1 MSDEAGGAAGG
12 PSDGAGATP
21 PGGARDGEQG
31 VPRPGEGGRA
41 ERGRS
46 ETDEAKTG
54 TTPSNRP
61 ATRPRD
67 TRIAGSA
74 GDQAWTGSA
83 RIAAVRRRTRAVSSR
98 TVSLGALRQAAEII
112 ASPPAPVAGRGGT
125 VAGGGMVAGARKPR
139 FRPQRGRWTE
149 DVLGPDYRQLTLQL
163 TPDDEGEV
171 VATLVRYDPPSEEA
185 VRPARAVLYVHGWS
199 DYFFQTE
206 LAEYWHGQ
214 GAAFYAVDLRKY
226 GRSLRPHQTPGYM
239 EHLSEYDEDLET
251 ALATIHAELGAHASI
266 MLLGHS
272 TGGLTGVLWANRNPG
287 RLRGLVLNSPWLE
300 LQGSST
306 VRTVS
311 APAIRQLARFQPKA
325 PLPNIDAGY
334 YARTLRD
341 LESGG
346 WEFNPEWR
354 PVPSFPVRAGW
365 LRGIIEG
372 HATVAAGLS
381 VSCPIIVLTSD
392 RTIISPRWSEDMRQ
406 ADIVL
411 DVELLARRAPH
422 LGPVVTIARI
432 AGGIHDLTLSGPAP
446 RAHFYREITRW
457 LAGYGWS

>member
-1 MSDEAGGAAGG
+1 MSDEAGTTGG
-12 PSDGAGATP
+12 GTSATP
-21 PGGARDGEQG
+21 PGSAGDGERG
-31 VPRPGEGGRA
+31 EARPSEA
-41 ERGRS
+41 EQTAAR
-46 ETDEAKTG
+46 
-54 TTPSNRP
+54 
-61 ATRPRD
+61 
-67 TRIAGSA
+67 AGSA
-74 GDQAWTGSA
+74 GTTAAAGTAPRARGTGLAGAVGDQAWTGSA
-83 RIAAVRRRTRAVSSR
+83 RVAAVRRRTRAVSSR
-98 TVSLGALRQAAEII
+98 TVSLGALRQAAEIV
-112 ASPPAPVAGRGGT
+112 ASPSAALAGAAGAGAGT
-125 VAGGGMVAGARKPR
+125 GAGAGAGAGARKPR
-139 FRPQRGRWTE
+139 FRPQRGRWQE

-171 VATLVRYDPPSEEA
+171 VATLVRYDPPTEEA

-226 GRSLRPHQTPGYM
+226 GRSLRSHQTPGYM
-239 EHLSEYDEDLET
+239 EHLSEYDEDIET
-251 ALATIHAELGAHASI
+251 ALATIHAELGAHAVV

-372 HATVAAGLS
+372 HATVAAGLA

-446 RAHFYREITRW
+446 RAHYYREITRW

>member
-1 MSDEAGGAAGG
+1 MTEDAERRRPARAEGRVRPTAGRETRRASDGGTDADPAGGTAGGSAPRGGEVRAAGSAGSHEWTGSPRIASSRRRTRTAAPRTLTLASLRAPLLEGG
-12 PSDGAGATP
+12 PLVAP
-21 PGGARDGEQG
+21 
-31 VPRPGEGGRA
+31 VPR
-41 ERGRS
+41 S
-46 ETDEAKTG
+46 
-54 TTPSNRP
+54 P
-61 ATRPRD
+61 ATRPR
-67 TRIAGSA
+67 
-74 GDQAWTGSA
+74 
-83 RIAAVRRRTRAVSSR
+83 V
-98 TVSLGALRQAAEII
+98 
-112 ASPPAPVAGRGGT
+112 
-125 VAGGGMVAGARKPR
+125 
-139 FRPQRGRWTE
+139 RPQHGRWEE
-149 DVLGPDYRQLTLQL
+149 DDLGPDYRRLTLQL

-171 VATLVRYDPPSEEA
+171 VATLVRYDPPTEEA

-206 LAEYWHGQ
+206 LAEYWHAQ

-239 EHLSEYDEDLET
+239 EHLHEYDEDLET
-251 ALATIHAELGAHASI
+251 ALAMIHAELGTHASI
-266 MLLGHS
+266 MLVGHS
-272 TGGLTGVLWANRNPG
+272 TGGLTGVLWAHRNPG
-287 RLRGLVLNSPWLE
+287 RLHGLVLNSPWLE

-311 APAIRQLARFQPKA
+311 SPAIRQLARFQPKA

-346 WEFNPEWR
+346 WQFNPEWR

-381 VSCPIIVLTSD
+381 VTCPIIVLTSD

-411 DVELLARRAPH
+411 DVELLARRAPN

-432 AGGIHDLTLSGPAP
+432 PGGIHDLTLSGPGP
-446 RAHFYREITRW
+446 RRRFYREITRW

>member
-1 MSDEAGGAAGG
+1 MSDEAGGDGGSGGG
-12 PSDGAGATP
+12 PSATS
-21 PGGARDGEQG
+21 GGGTPAE
-31 VPRPGEGGRA
+31 GRA
-41 ERGRS
+41 VSGRAVS
-46 ETDEAKTG
+46 G
-54 TTPSNRP
+54 RP
-61 ATRPRD
+61 AS
-67 TRIAGSA
+67 GSA
-74 GDQAWTGSA
+74 GDQAWTGSP

-98 TVSLGALRQAAEII
+98 TVSLGALRQAAEVV
-112 ASPPAPVAGRGGT
+112 ASPPAPLAGRGG
-125 VAGGGMVAGARKPR
+125 AAARKPR
-139 FRPQRGRWTE
+139 FRPQRGRWQE

-171 VATLVRYDPPSEEA
+171 VATLVRYDPPTEEA

-251 ALATIHAELGAHASI
+251 ALATIHAELGAHAAV

-372 HATVAAGLS
+372 HATVAAGLA

>member
-1 MSDEAGGAAGG
+1 M
-12 PSDGAGATP
+12 
-21 PGGARDGEQG
+21 
-31 VPRPGEGGRA
+31 
-41 ERGRS
+41 
-46 ETDEAKTG
+46 
-54 TTPSNRP
+54 
-61 ATRPRD
+61 
-67 TRIAGSA
+67 
-74 GDQAWTGSA
+74 
-83 RIAAVRRRTRAVSSR
+83 SSR
-98 TVSLGALRQAAEII
+98 TVSLGALRQAAEVV
-112 ASPPAPVAGRGGT
+112 ASPPAPLAGRGG
-125 VAGGGMVAGARKPR
+125 AAARKPR
-139 FRPQRGRWTE
+139 FRPQRGRWQE

-171 VATLVRYDPPSEEA
+171 VATLVRYDPPTEEA

-251 ALATIHAELGAHASI
+251 ALATIHAELGAHAAV

-372 HATVAAGLS
+372 HATVAAGLA

>member
-1 MSDEAGGAAGG
+1 MSDEAGGGSG
-12 PSDGAGATP
+12 SVPSGDAGATS
-21 PGGARDGEQG
+21 GGGTPAE
-31 VPRPGEGGRA
+31 GRA
-41 ERGRS
+41 ESGRAVS
-46 ETDEAKTG
+46 
-54 TTPSNRP
+54 
-61 ATRPRD
+61 
-67 TRIAGSA
+67 GSA
-74 GDQAWTGSA
+74 GDQAWTGSP

-98 TVSLGALRQAAEII
+98 TVSLGALRQAAEVV
-112 ASPPAPVAGRGGT
+112 ASPPAPLAGRGGAT
-125 VAGGGMVAGARKPR
+125 ARKPR
-139 FRPQRGRWTE
+139 FRPQRGRWQE

-171 VATLVRYDPPSEEA
+171 VATLVRYDPPTEEA

-251 ALATIHAELGAHASI
+251 ALATIHAELGAHAAV

-372 HATVAAGLS
+372 HATVAAGLA
-381 VSCPIIVLTSD
+381 VSCPIIVLMSD

-432 AGGIHDLTLSGPAP
+432 AGGIHDLTLSGHAP

>member
-1 MSDEAGGAAGG
+1 M
-12 PSDGAGATP
+12 
-21 PGGARDGEQG
+21 
-31 VPRPGEGGRA
+31 
-41 ERGRS
+41 
-46 ETDEAKTG
+46 
-54 TTPSNRP
+54 
-61 ATRPRD
+61 
-67 TRIAGSA
+67 
-74 GDQAWTGSA
+74 
-83 RIAAVRRRTRAVSSR
+83 
-98 TVSLGALRQAAEII
+98 
-112 ASPPAPVAGRGGT
+112 
-125 VAGGGMVAGARKPR
+125 
-139 FRPQRGRWTE
+139 RPQRGRWEE
-149 DVLGPDYRQLTLQL
+149 DVLGPDYRRLTLQL
-163 TPDDEGEV
+163 TPDDEGDV
-171 VATLVRYDPPSEEA
+171 VATLVRYDPPTEEP
-185 VRPARAVLYVHGWS
+185 VRPVRAVLYVHGWS

-206 LAEYWHGQ
+206 LAEYWHAQ
-214 GAAFYAVDLRKY
+214 GAAFFALDLRKY

-239 EHLSEYDEDLET
+239 EHLHEYDEDLET
-251 ALATIHAELGAHASI
+251 ALAMIHTELGAHASI
-266 MLLGHS
+266 MLFGHS
-272 TGGLTGVLWANRNPG
+272 TGGLTGVLWAHRNPG
-287 RLRGLVLNSPWLE
+287 RLHGLVLNSPWLE

-346 WEFNPEWR
+346 WDFNADWR

-381 VSCPIIVLTSD
+381 ITCPIIVLTSD

-411 DVELLARRAPH
+411 DVELLARRAPN

-432 AGGIHDLTLSGPAP
+432 GGGIHDLTLSGPGP
-446 RAHFYREITRW
+446 RARFYAEITRW

>member
-1 MSDEAGGAAGG
+1 M
-12 PSDGAGATP
+12 
-21 PGGARDGEQG
+21 
-31 VPRPGEGGRA
+31 
-41 ERGRS
+41 
-46 ETDEAKTG
+46 
-54 TTPSNRP
+54 
-61 ATRPRD
+61 
-67 TRIAGSA
+67 
-74 GDQAWTGSA
+74 
-83 RIAAVRRRTRAVSSR
+83 
-98 TVSLGALRQAAEII
+98 
-112 ASPPAPVAGRGGT
+112 
-125 VAGGGMVAGARKPR
+125 
-139 FRPQRGRWTE
+139 
-149 DVLGPDYRQLTLQL
+149 LGPDYRRLTLTL
-163 TPDDEGEV
+163 TPDDEGDV
-171 VATLVRYDPPSEEA
+171 VATLVRYDPPTDEA
-185 VRPARAVLYVHGWS
+185 VRPVRAVLYVHGWS

-206 LAEYWHGQ
+206 LAEYWHSQ
-214 GAAFYAVDLRKY
+214 GAAFFALDLRKY

-239 EHLSEYDEDLET
+239 EHLHEYDEDLET
-251 ALATIHAELGAHASI
+251 ALAVIHTELGTHAAV
-266 MLLGHS
+266 MLNGHS

-311 APAIRQLARFQPKA
+311 TPAIRQLARFQPKA

-346 WEFNPEWR
+346 WEFNPAWR
-354 PVPSFPVRAGW
+354 PVPSFAVRAGW

-381 VSCPIIVLTSD
+381 VACPIIVLTSD

-432 AGGIHDLTLSGPAP
+432 PGGIHDLTLSRPAP
-446 RAHFYREITRW
+446 RARYYAEITRW

>member
-1 MSDEAGGAAGG
+1 MSDEAGGAGAGSGGG
-12 PSDGAGATP
+12 PSGDAGATS
-21 PGGARDGEQG
+21 GDGTPAE
-31 VPRPGEGGRA
+31 GRA
-41 ERGRS
+41 VSGRAVS
-46 ETDEAKTG
+46 
-54 TTPSNRP
+54 
-61 ATRPRD
+61 
-67 TRIAGSA
+67 GSA
-74 GDQAWTGSA
+74 GDQAWTGSP

-98 TVSLGALRQAAEII
+98 TVSLGALRQAAEVV
-112 ASPPAPVAGRGGT
+112 ASPPAPLAGRGG
-125 VAGGGMVAGARKPR
+125 AAARKPR
-139 FRPQRGRWTE
+139 FRPQRGRWQE

-171 VATLVRYDPPSEEA
+171 VATLVRYDPPTEEA

-251 ALATIHAELGAHASI
+251 ALATIHAELGAHAAV

-272 TGGLTGVLWANRNPG
+272 TGGLTGVLWAHRNPG

-372 HATVAAGLS
+372 HATVAAGLA